1 MEEKN
6 DRYSHI
12 LKYTGIFGGVQG
24 LGILVGLVRTKL
36 VAWLLGPEGYGL
48 VALFNST
55 IKTVSDSTNLGLSM
69 SAVHEIS
76 DAYEKNEGRRLE
88 HSVKLIRSWSLLT
101 ALLGMLVCLVM
112 SPLLNKWT
120 FSWGDHTLH
129 FVLLSPVVGLM
140 AITGGEMAVLKAT
153 RQLRQ
158 LAAISIYAM
167 IGSLLITVP
176 LYYFWREAAIV
187 PSLFAVALLQMLLA
201 IGYSYRLYP
210 LRVSFSRSLL
220 GEGLGMVWLGIAF
233 AVAGIM
239 GSGAELFIRAYLNN
253 ADSLDAVGL
262 YSFGYMMTMTY
273 AGMVFSAMDTEY
285 FPRLS
290 AIPDLG
296 KRFNDA
302 VNSQIEVCLLL
313 ISPMLV
319 AFMTG
324 LPILLPLLSSG
335 KFIPILGMMQV
346 MVLAIFMR
354 AIEFP
359 LSYIPLARGA
369 SWSYMLMEGC
379 YDVAI
384 VVFVIFGF
392 SHWGLIGTG
401 IAVVL
406 AAVFDLLILYFYM
419 HWRFHYRLSASVIR
433 YVALLLP
440 IVLLSYAT
448 TFISNPWLYWGS
460 GFALFVLSATISLKI
475 LQKKTHIV
483 ENLLTKL
490 KQLWRK

>member
-1 MEEKN
+1 MEEKD

-48 VALFNST
+48 VSLFNST

-76 DAYEKNEGRRLE
+76 DAYEKEDGARLE
-88 HSVKLIRSWSLLT
+88 HTVKVIRSWSLLT
-101 ALLGMLVCLVM
+101 ALLGMMVCLVL
-112 SPLLNKWT
+112 SPLLNRWT
-120 FSWGDHTLH
+120 FNWGDHTLH
-129 FVLLSPVVGLM
+129 FVLLSPVVALM

-153 RQLRQ
+153 RQLRH

-167 IGSLLITVP
+167 LGSLIITVP

-210 LRVSFSRSLL
+210 LRLSLRRSLL
-220 GEGLGMVWLGIAF
+220 SEGLGMVWLGIAF

-239 GSGAELFIRAYLNN
+239 GSGAELIIRAYLNN

-290 AIPDLG
+290 AIPNLG
-296 KRFNDA
+296 QRFNDA

-313 ISPMLV
+313 ITPMLV

-379 YDVAI
+379 YDIAI
-384 VVFVIFGF
+384 VVLVIFGF
-392 SHWGLIGTG
+392 SHWGLLGTG
-401 IAVVL
+401 IAVAV
-406 AAVFDLLILYFYM
+406 AAVFDFLILYFYM
-419 HWRFHYRLSASVIR
+419 HWRFQYRLSSNVVQ
-433 YVALLLP
+433 YVAILLP
-440 IVLLSYAT
+440 IVLLSYASTHIT
-448 TFISNPWLYWGS
+448 TPWLYWTT
-460 GFALFVLSATISLKI
+460 GFILFIISATISIRI

-483 ENLLTKL
+483 ENLLKRIRN
-490 KQLWRK
+490 KWRK

>member
-1 MEEKN
+1 MEEKD

-48 VALFNST
+48 VSLFNST

-76 DAYEKNEGRRLE
+76 DAYEKDEGARLE
-88 HSVKLIRSWSLLT
+88 HTVKVIRSWSLLT
-101 ALLGMLVCLVM
+101 ALFGMFVCLAL
-112 SPLLNKWT
+112 SPLLNRWT
-120 FSWGDHTLH
+120 FNWGDHTLH
-129 FVLLSPVVGLM
+129 FVLLSPVVALM

-153 RQLRQ
+153 RQLRH

-167 IGSLLITVP
+167 LGSLVITVP

-187 PSLFAVALLQMLLA
+187 PVLFAVALLQMLLA
-201 IGYSYRLYP
+201 IGYSYKLYP
-210 LRVSFSRSLL
+210 LRVSLKRGLL
-220 GEGLGMVWLGIAF
+220 SEGLGMVWLGIAF

-239 GSGAELFIRAYLNN
+239 GSGAELVIRAYLNN

-290 AIPDLG
+290 AIPDVG
-296 KRFNDA
+296 KRFNEA

-313 ISPMLV
+313 ITPMLV

-379 YDVAI
+379 YDIAI
-384 VVFVIFGF
+384 VVLVIFGF
-392 SHWGLIGTG
+392 SHWGLLGTG
-401 IAVVL
+401 IAVAI
-406 AAVFDLLILYFYM
+406 AAVFDFIILYFYM
-419 HWRFHYRLSASVIR
+419 HWRFQYRLSSNVVQ
-433 YVALLLP
+433 YVAILLP
-440 IVLLSYAT
+440 IVLLSYAST
-448 TFISNPWLYWGS
+448 YISNPWLYWGT
-460 GFALFVLSATISLKI
+460 GFLLFIVSATISLRI

-483 ENLLTKL
+483 ENLLNRIRNK
-490 KQLWRK
+490 WRK